1 MTDRDSRPK
10 RLTLKDLMRLC
21 FNAGRG
27 DGTEHA
33 SGMGW
38 DWWWKEYGEDRHD
51 DYEHW
56 RTYGESRH
64 EED

>member
-1 MTDRDSRPK
+1 MTLK
-10 RLTLKDLMRLC
+10 ERLPLKDLMRLC

-38 DWWWKEYGEDRHD
+38 DWWWKEYGRERYEEHLTEDAPP
-51 DYEHW
+51 
-56 RTYGESRH
+56 ESAPAAT
-64 EED
+64 ED